1 MRWSRAAEL
10 RAQVQK
16 LWDRGELLAELCAA
30 TELFPKR
37 LQLKAPT
44 ATEVAQDFAEV
55 RSWINDLQNLPL
67 YRLEMRTVNHRVF
80 GQNQMPQAVWI
91 DSLDHA
97 LALLGKRNDAKRF
110 QALYALTAERQP
122 LLLPWCLRR
131 GLKALELAGIWSQ
144 LLDVICWLQTHP
156 RPNIYL
162 RQVDIPGIHSKFI
175 ESQRSVLTELLDLTL
190 PPAAIDP
197 QANGIA
203 NFAARYGFRSKPVRI
218 RLRVLDSTLA
228 LVAGGGPQDLSVDVT
243 TLARLTL
250 PIKRVF
256 ITENEINFLAFPELP
271 ASLLIFGA
279 GYGWEALGSL
289 TWLAACKIYYWGDI
303 DTHGFA
309 ILNQL
314 RSRFPQVTST
324 LMDQA
329 TLMQHQAYWGTET
342 TPVVHD
348 LPNLTPEE
356 RELFN
361 ALRDN
366 RFRERLR
373 LEQELLGFHWVE
385 RVLQQIVSE
394 S

>member
-1 MRWSRAAEL
+1 MRWSRAPEL

-30 TELFPKR
+30 SELFPKR

-44 ATEVAQDFAEV
+44 AAEVAQDFAEV
-55 RSWINDLQNLPL
+55 RRWINELQTLPQ

-80 GQNQMPQAVWI
+80 GQNQMPHAVWI
-91 DSLDHA
+91 DTVDNA
-97 LALLGKRNDAKRF
+97 LALLGKQKDAKRF

-122 LLLPWCLRR
+122 LLLPWCQRR
-131 GLKALELAGIWSQ
+131 GLKALELAGVWSQ

-175 ESQRSVLTELLDLTL
+175 ESQRSVLIELLDLTL
-190 PPAAIDP
+190 APTAIDF
-197 QANGIA
+197 QANGVA

-218 RLRVLDSTLA
+218 RIRVLDSSLS
-228 LVAGGGPQDLSVDVT
+228 LVAGGGPQDLSVDVA

-271 ASLLIFGA
+271 ESLLIFGA
-279 GYGWEALGSL
+279 GYGWEALSSL
-289 TWLAACKIYYWGDI
+289 TWLANCKIYYWGDI

-314 RSRFPQVTST
+314 RSRFPQVTSI

-329 TLMQHQAYWGTET
+329 TLIQHQTYWGTET

-348 LPNLTPEE
+348 LPYLTPTEH
-356 RELFN
+356 ELFN

-373 LEQELLGFHWVE
+373 LEQEVLGFQWVE